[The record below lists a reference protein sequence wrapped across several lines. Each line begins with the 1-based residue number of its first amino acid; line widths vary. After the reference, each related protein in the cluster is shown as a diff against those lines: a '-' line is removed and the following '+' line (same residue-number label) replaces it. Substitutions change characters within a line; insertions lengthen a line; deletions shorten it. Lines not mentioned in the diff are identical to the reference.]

1 MDSLRSAYAGRRVAV
16 TGGAGF
22 IGSRLAARL
31 AGLGAEVAVLDS
43 FAPGSGADPRN
54 LPAAESARPGRI
66 ELHRGDLRDRDAAGA
81 ALSGAAA
88 IFHLA
93 AANGHRESM
102 IRPTADYEGNL
113 ASGVALFAAASAR
126 APAARVVFAGTRQIY
141 APAGP
146 EPGRRLPATEA
157 HPISP
162 PDVHGVHKEA
172 VEHLGRHWARTGPG
186 SFSVLRLTNTYGPRQ
201 PLAGPG
207 AGFTGTFL
215 AQALAGDEIEILGP
229 PGLLRDLVQVDDAV
243 DAFLLAG
250 TPTAPAGTW
259 NLGADPVTLEDFARA
274 VFRALGRPPR
284 LRFAPLPPGLAGAA
298 LGDFHSDWSAIHRDL
313 GWSPRRPLDEGLAET
328 VRHFLRPGASPA
340 ASPPVSPSAS

>member
-1 MDSLRSAYAGRRVAV
+1 MDSLRRAYAGQRVAV

-22 IGSRLAARL
+22 IGRHLAARL

-54 LPAAESARPGRI
+54 VPAAETPRPGRI
-66 ELHRGDLRDRDAAGA
+66 ELHRDDLRDRARTGAALAGA
-81 ALSGAAA
+81 AAV
-88 IFHLA
+88 FHLA
-93 AANGHRESM
+93 AAKGHRRSM
-102 IRPTADYEGNL
+102 TSPTADYEGNL
-113 ASGVALFAAASAR
+113 ATGLALFAAASAR
-126 APAARVVFAGTRQIY
+126 APAARIIYAGTRQIY

-146 EPGRRLPATEA
+146 EPGRRLPATER
-157 HPISP
+157 HPIAPS
-162 PDVHGVHKEA
+162 DVHGVHKEA
-172 VEHLGRHWARTGPG
+172 VEHLGRNWARTGPG
-186 SFSVLRLTNTYGPRQ
+186 SFSVLRLTNIYGPGQ
-201 PLAGPG
+201 PLTGPG
-207 AGFTGTFL
+207 AGFAGSFL

-250 TPTAPAGTW
+250 DPAAPAGTW

-284 LRFAPLPPGLAGAA
+284 FRHSPLPPGLAGAA

-313 GWSPRRPLDEGLAET
+313 GWSPRRPLEEGLAET
-328 VRHFLRPGASPA
+328 VRHFLRAGAPPACPA
-340 ASPPVSPSAS
+340 AP